1 MREIVQANTYTQGQ
15 SKSVILSGNN
25 LALYFILMGTQTR
38 IIKVEGRHIEWGKQS
53 QYYELIVIRNG
64 QLDYHISYMELEM
77 EDYNAVEENTL
88 LRFDNVDVPAVV
100 KLFVNERGL
109 YISQTREEEQV

>member
-1 MREIVQANTYTQGQ
+1 MKDIRATQHNVTV
-15 SKSVILSGNN
+15 SKSGILSGNN

-38 IIKVEGRHIEWGKQS
+38 ILKVEGRHIEWGKQS

-109 YISQTREEEQV
+109 YISQTGEEEQV